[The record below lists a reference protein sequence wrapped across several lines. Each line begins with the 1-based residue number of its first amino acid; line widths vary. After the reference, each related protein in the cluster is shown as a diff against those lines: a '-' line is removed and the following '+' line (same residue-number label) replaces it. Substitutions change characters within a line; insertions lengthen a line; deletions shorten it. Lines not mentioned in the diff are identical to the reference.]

1 MIDPWAKQDVY
12 VDIAN
17 VETVEQEKRMATAAA
32 AVAKYAPKPVLMRNF
47 SFDAV
52 KRFDDCSLDFVY
64 IDAVHD
70 CARGGPPRVRPTQRA
85 GARGSTRPISPL
97 PPSPR
102 LGRITRHD

>member
-17 VETVEQEKRMATAAA
+17 VETAEQEKRMATAAA

-70 CARGGPPRVRPTQRA
+70 CARGGRRA
-85 GARGSTRPISPL
+85 RGRRGARGARSSPRPILPL
-97 PPSPR
+97 LPQTGAR
-102 LGRITRHD
+102 CTT